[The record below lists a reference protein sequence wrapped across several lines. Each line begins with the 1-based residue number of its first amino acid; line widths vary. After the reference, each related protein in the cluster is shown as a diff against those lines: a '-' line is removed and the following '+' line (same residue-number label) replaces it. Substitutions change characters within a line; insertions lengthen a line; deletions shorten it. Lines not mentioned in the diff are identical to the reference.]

1 MKKKECV
8 QCEFG
13 KNPEKAEARLHINS
27 FLMGGLLT
35 VLALILTFSPEKFSP
50 IVIGQIV
57 LAIPLILFAS
67 LSYAKIG
74 YERNHKIWDR
84 FGWITTNIG
93 YLLFLN
99 ATGLILSAFTFVIL
113 TWIYFSLLLVLSILY
128 YTLNIISQPG
138 TFKEHLT
145 KMILFIIIIFLG
157 GILPLIR

>member
-1 MKKKECV
+1 MKKKECGE
-8 QCEFG
+8 CEFAR
-13 KNPEKAEARLHINS
+13 NPEKAEARLHINS

-35 VLALILTFSPEKFSP
+35 VLALILTFSPEKFSV

-74 YERNHKIWDR
+74 YERNHKIWDN

-99 ATGLILSAFTFVIL
+99 ATGLILSAFSFVIL
-113 TWIYFSLLLVLSILY
+113 TWFYFALLILLSVLY

-138 TFKEHLT
+138 TLKEHLS
-145 KMILFIIIIFLG
+145 KLLLFLIIIVLG
-157 GILPLIR
+157 GILPIL

>member
-1 MKKKECV
+1 MKKKECGE
-8 QCEFG
+8 CEFAR
-13 KNPEKAEARLHINS
+13 NPEKAEARLHINS

-35 VLALILTFSPEKFSP
+35 VLALILTFSPDKFNV

-99 ATGLILSAFTFVIL
+99 STGLILSAFSFVIL
-113 TWIYFSLLLVLSILY
+113 TWIYFSLLLVLSIMY
-128 YTLNIISQPG
+128 YTFNIISQPG
-138 TFKEHLT
+138 TLKEHLL
-145 KMILFIIIIFLG
+145 KLLLFFIFIICGGVLPIIL
-157 GILPLIR
+157 